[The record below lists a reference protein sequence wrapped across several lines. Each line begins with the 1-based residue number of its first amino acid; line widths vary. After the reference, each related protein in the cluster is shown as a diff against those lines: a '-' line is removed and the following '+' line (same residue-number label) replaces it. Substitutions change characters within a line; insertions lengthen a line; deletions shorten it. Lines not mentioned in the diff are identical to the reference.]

1 MAGYTDTEIETAV
14 SQFVKSTVKTERDPL
29 GPVDISAAF
38 NEVIQLF
45 SSTLVF
51 DPNAIFYLI
60 FLTSN
65 RLNKDLEA
73 MLLLVN
79 DLEIAI
85 QEMGRLTTEVTR
97 TTLLGD
103 AAAALLDVDRTL
115 LEKEAI
121 SSGSFGR
128 YVTSLDTFITASIKP
143 NIKSGTDIVRPPQK
157 ARADAATDL
166 ADIVESWDD
175 ILARVEKL
183 LGMLNAFN
191 NLDLEVVA
199 IQDSVRK
206 ARIDLTEVQSI
217 FEDSTTTKD
226 AKIAECRD
234 AYLRLAAGK
243 SVLTNYTTVTDP
255 ADPRMVSTATKK
267 GAAAQGLGEDLGD
280 VATVLGTRSGPWRIT
295 GSNFQLWLGEDG
307 NPQTSYILTTSNQPV
322 LLSGHD
328 EDWDINLTG
337 GAAGYNITVGVND
350 YLEIDGLPPIQLTP
364 GTNRTALQISADIQA
379 WALAGSYPYS
389 AASITL
395 DGGKKFLRIAK
406 TGGTPKIEMTA
417 QNVTYRNQILAA
429 YDELLFIEGQYDS
442 VNLLTAYEAAKLI
455 NDVGKIKATVEHNS
469 ADGEDGSTTSTTEFW
484 AGAAAGNV
492 PDWVTAGDQLV
503 IKSGENRGL
512 HRIASITR
520 VSGFPDK
527 LTVESDEP
535 FVDTSASG
543 LDWSVI
549 SEKLRLSSKLE
560 LYTINSALEIGTG
573 NANSTIGL
581 TPGTVYG
588 RVAGFRVTDAGVD
601 QNFTRADVV
610 AGDKVIISTVEHTV
624 VEVTD
629 DGKQLEITPT
639 IAGNT
644 SGVDFTILSAAAL
657 AYAEFLQSLQ
667 QWDTNELQPSDFS
680 DDLSEL
686 ERVMNPLLTSTNPS
700 LARLNDAAYT
710 VGQFST
716 LALHLSTNVLRAFV
730 VNSVP
735 RMDAALK
742 MLLERGL
749 ERAYDVLLD
758 GDIATFFGMDKD
770 DAGRSSYMLKT
781 MRTVVQQDLPISKVE
796 DDMGDIVH
804 DSDEEIVDSDPD
816 YDYSD
821 ADTDDSE
828 IELGEIPDSDVDYGD
843 SKVRY

>member
-29 GPVDISAAF
+29 GPVDVGASF

-51 DPNAIFYLI
+51 DPNAIFYLVY
-60 FLTSN
+60 LTSN
-65 RLNKDLEA
+65 RLNKDLES
-73 MLLLVN
+73 MLLLVL
-79 DLEIAI
+79 DLYEAV
-85 QEMGRLTTEVTR
+85 QEMGRRTTEVSR

-121 SSGSFGR
+121 SSGSFSR
-128 YVTSLDTFITASIKP
+128 YVTSLNTFINASIRP
-143 NIKSGTDIVRPPQK
+143 NIKDGDAIVRPPQK
-157 ARADAATDL
+157 ARIDAASDL
-166 ADIVESWDD
+166 SSIVESWDD
-175 ILARVEKL
+175 ILARVDQL
-183 LGMLNAFN
+183 LKMLTAFN

-206 ARIDLTEVQSI
+206 ARIDLGEVQDI

-226 AKIAECRD
+226 DKISECRD

-255 ADPRMVSTATKK
+255 SDPRMVSTATKK
-267 GAAAQGLGEDLGD
+267 GAAAQGLGEDAGA

-295 GSNFQLWLGEDG
+295 GSNFQLWIGEDG

-337 GAAGYNITVGVND
+337 GAAGFNITVGVND

-364 GTNRTALQISADIQA
+364 GTNRTALQISADIQS

-389 AASITL
+389 ASSITL

-406 TGGTPKIEMTA
+406 TGGSPKIEMTA
-417 QNVTYRNQILAA
+417 QNATYRNRILAA
-429 YDELLFIEGQYDS
+429 YDELLFIEGQSDS
-442 VNLLTAYEAAKLI
+442 VNLLSAYEAAKLI
-455 NDVGKIKATVEHNS
+455 NDVGKISATVEHNS
-469 ADGEDGSTTSTTEFW
+469 ADGENGSTSSATEFW
-484 AGAAAGNV
+484 AGTVAGNV
-492 PDWVTAGDQLV
+492 PDWVTVGDQLV
-503 IKSGENRGL
+503 IKSGENRGF
-512 HRIASITR
+512 HRISNITR
-520 VSGFPDK
+520 VIGFPDK

-535 FVDTSASG
+535 FIDPSASG
-543 LDWSVI
+543 MDWSVV

-560 LYTINSALEIGTG
+560 LYALSSSLEIGTG
-573 NANSTIGL
+573 NANTTIGL

-588 RVAGFRVTDAGVD
+588 RVPGFRVTDSGVEQD
-601 QNFTRADVV
+601 FTRADVV

-624 VEVTD
+624 VEVSD
-629 DGKQLEITPT
+629 SGKQLELTPT
-639 IAGNT
+639 IMNNVA
-644 SGVDFTILSAAAL
+644 GVDFTILSAAAL
-657 AYAEFLQSLQ
+657 AYTEFLQNLQ
-667 QWDTNELQPSDFS
+667 SWNTNDLQPSDFAQGL
-680 DDLSEL
+680 DEL

-700 LARLNDAAYT
+700 IALLNDAKTA
-710 VGQFST
+710 VLNFSV
-716 LALHLSTNVLRAFV
+716 LAGKLSTDVLRAFV
-730 VNSVP
+730 VSGVP
-735 RMDAALK
+735 RIDAALK

-749 ERAYDVLLD
+749 DRAYDTLLD
-758 GDIATFFGMDKD
+758 GDIAAFFGMDKD
-770 DAGRSSYMLKT
+770 DAGTSSYMLKN
-781 MRTVVQQDLPISKVE
+781 MRTVVQKDLSISKVE
-796 DDMGDIVH
+796 DDMGDITH
-804 DSDEEIVDSDPD
+804 DADEEIVDADAD

-821 ADTDDSE
+821 ADEDDSI
-828 IELGEIPDSDVDYGD
+828 IELGDIPDADVDYGD